1 MTKPTLPI
9 ALRPLVFP
17 ALAGVVAC
25 LCGGAVPALGLAA
38 GSPVGR
44 PIQDPAVVPAGGGQ
58 CQACRSGQCRHG
70 GHGHQAGCRDGRCVP
85 YCPVRPQEFGFYGT
99 QWRRWPGQGVVP
111 VSDDRAVT
119 PVVPPRLAI
128 PGPDQE
134 SMRSPEDDA
143 DLPEPETG
151 RADEASPADP
161 LPPLPPTTPQ
171 PPLEPAPRTLEPAPQ
186 PEPSRPEPAAEPE
199 MKTPDPETPEP
210 KAPEPEKPDLPKPA
224 VPPLPE
230 EENLFD
236 ARPRSTIRRR
246 FLVGQAGGEGNGAAE
261 VRPAA
266 HGSLADPR
274 DVPPV
279 PFDPAAEGRRLRTTR

>member
-1 MTKPTLPI
+1 MKPTLPI
-9 ALRPLVFP
+9 AVRPLVFP
-17 ALAGVVAC
+17 ALTGVVAC
-25 LCGGAVPALGLAA
+25 LFGGAVPSLGLAA

-44 PIQDPAVVPAGGGQ
+44 PIQDPQVVPAGGGQ

-111 VSDDRAVT
+111 VSDDRAAT
-119 PVVPPRLAI
+119 PVVPPRLAV

-134 SMRSPEDDA
+134 SVRSPEDEPA
-143 DLPEPETG
+143 PVNPEG
-151 RADEASPADP
+151 GPAEDVTQTDP

-171 PPLEPAPRTLEPAPQ
+171 PALEPAPRTLAPAPQ
-186 PEPSRPEPAAEPE
+186 PEPSLPQPAAEPE
-199 MKTPDPETPEP
+199 MKKPDLETPEP
-210 KAPEPEKPDLPKPA
+210 AAPGREKPDLPKPA
-224 VPPLPE
+224 VPPQPE
-230 EENLFD
+230 EENLFE
-236 ARPRSTIRRR
+236 ARPRDTIRRR
-246 FLVGQAGGEGNGAAE
+246 FLVGQAGAEGSGAAG

-266 HGSLADPR
+266 HGTLADPR

-279 PFDPAAEGRRLRTTR
+279 SFDPTAEGRRLRTAR